1 MLYSRG
7 RGRTQ
12 LSMLPRA
19 LARSTVENKNVP
31 NSSASLQNG
40 QKSDSTD
47 SSSEKKPLS
56 NSDFA
61 EMLKK

>member
-1 MLYSRG
+1 M
-7 RGRTQ
+7 
-12 LSMLPRA
+12 
-19 LARSTVENKNVP
+19 P
-31 NSSASLQNG
+31 NSSASLQNGQNG

-47 SSSEKKPLS
+47 SSSERKPLS